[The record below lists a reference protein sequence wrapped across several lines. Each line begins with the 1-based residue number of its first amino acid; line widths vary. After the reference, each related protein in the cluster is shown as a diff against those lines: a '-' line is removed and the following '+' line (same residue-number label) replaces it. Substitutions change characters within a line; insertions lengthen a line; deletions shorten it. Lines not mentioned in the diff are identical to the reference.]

1 MAAGWR
7 VVAQRSQD
15 TLSAQGT
22 FEAVWVITY
31 VTDPEGITGTVTV
44 PARLYDEE
52 YVRDLIEGI
61 VQKNKAIQNL

>member
-15 TLSAQGT
+15 TLSPQGT

-31 VTDPEGITGTVTV
+31 VTDPEGITGSVSV
-44 PARLYDEE
+44 PQRLYDEE
-52 YVRDLIEGI
+52 YVRDLIEG
-61 VQKNKAIQNL
+61 VVAKNKAVHNL